1 VNEFPQTPLD
11 GDMDMDKQAG
21 RPLYGPSIRGV
32 LEEEEDEGGW
42 M

>member
-1 VNEFPQTPLD
+1 
-11 GDMDMDKQAG
+11 MDKQAG

-32 LEEEEDEGGW
+32 LEEEEEEDEGGW

>member
-11 GDMDMDKQAG
+11 GDMDIDKQAG
-21 RPLYGPSIRGV
+21 RPLYGPSNKGV
-32 LEEEEDEGGW
+32 LDEEEDGGW